1 MDTHYIWAAFAQNGI
16 ASLKIYTSYVIDGQV
31 LFRIVTPYAFITY
44 STVLM
49 EFASINTRKSRASI
63 REKLL
68 HCLHVTRFVYI
79 Q

>member
-31 LFRIVTPYAFITY
+31 LFRIVTLYAFITY
-44 STVLM
+44 STVLI
-49 EFASINTRKSRASI
+49 EFASKNTRKSRASI

-68 HCLHVTRFVYI
+68 HCLHVTRLVYI